1 MQDRRYSW
9 LVSLCLAALFAFP
22 HAAFRY
28 RASIRLLVDFDIMVE
43 ACGLKPPVLQVYYD
57 QGRGFSEK
65 NSVRVVL
72 PEQQSKHIQAYL
84 PVTRLYRLRLDY
96 LNGPGTVRLS
106 RMTVTDPFGPVLLSE
121 IPVRQFVGHQTQQIV
136 QDGNALR
143 VQSEANA
150 DDPHLALNFE
160 PPLRASGAG
169 KFWSSLVFGCKVF
182 GIMAAAL
189 EILFLCI
196 GKSFLNARLGIG
208 KAKAGK

>member
-28 RASIRLLVDFDIMVE
+28 RASIRLLVDFDIMVK

-65 NSVRVVL
+65 NSMRVVL
-72 PEQQSKHIQAYL
+72 PEQKSKHIQAYL

-106 RMTVTDPFGPVLLSE
+106 RMTITDPFGPVLLSE
-121 IPVRQFVGHQTQQIV
+121 IPVRQFVGHQTQQVV
-136 QDGNALR
+136 QDGNALL

-196 GKSFLNARLGIG
+196 GKSFLNAHLGTG
-208 KAKAGK
+208 KAKTGK